1 MNIGPKFMVE
11 LYSVNNICI
20 DIQSTILHK
29 VVNYDIQNLI
39 KEYLIN
45 SNSKKVWR
53 IIYIIRTLQIMFFLF

>member
-45 SNSKKVWR
+45 SNSKKV
-53 IIYIIRTLQIMFFLF
+53 